1 MTLAGQSIEEF
12 LSNVASS
19 RVAPSAGAVAGVT
32 GALAA
37 SLCEMV
43 CLHTPAAETSPR
55 LAAVRAELAAR
66 RERLLALAA
75 EDAAAVETVQT
86 AFEAASEDEH
96 EQAALRR
103 ATDVPVQIAE
113 AARDVADAATVVAD
127 EGTQNARTDAVVGA
141 LLARAAVA
149 SAAAIV
155 RENVGLVTDQSFVED
170 ARSRVDA
177 AEADAGVAV
186 AAVTGGAAE

>member
-1 MTLAGQSIEEF
+1 MVATASIEAF
-12 LSNVASS
+12 LSDVASS
-19 RVAPSAGAVAGVT
+19 QVAPSAGAVTAVT

-55 LAAVRAELAAR
+55 LETARTELAAR
-66 RERLLALAA
+66 RERLLDLAE
-75 EDAAAVETVQT
+75 EDAAAVDVVQT
-86 AFEAASEDEH
+86 AFESSSDEDH

-103 ATDVPVQIAE
+103 ATAAPLQTAE
-113 AARDVADAATVVAD
+113 AARDVAEAAAVVAS

-141 LLARAAVA
+141 HIARATVA
-149 SAAAIV
+149 SAGAIV
-155 RENVGLVTDQSFVED
+155 RENVGLLADEAFVDD

-177 AEADAGVAV
+177 AEANAE
-186 AAVTGGAAE
+186 AAVSTITGGSES